1 MGLSVLSVL
10 TPAPAESIDMLTLP
24 DPFSDESYK
33 SLTVT
38 DLDLGLVPMA
48 MMMTL
53 VHRHLAEPINRNKM

>member
-33 SLTVT
+33 SLTFFVNIVISHSWDSSLLIPPF
-38 DLDLGLVPMA
+38 DL
-48 MMMTL
+48 
-53 VHRHLAEPINRNKM
+53 